1 MIRDEFKG
9 SRKRLR
15 SFKTLRKD
23 SWRNEE
29 VKEKGILPRG
39 GMSDRYGAARE
50 AAKTGR
56 HWNSWKWRKIQI
68 LRICLSR
75 NLQNWEQKQNRL
87 SREHTINL
95 ENKVHLSSKLASG
108 RTLPTQS
115 TVSRC
120 FTEISVSVAQINQH
134 RMLIRYVEIG
144 CCVAQ
149 RKSGE
154 TVAQVSCIRLPAL
167 RPHCLRQQKKDK
179 TKNQN
184 DLHTTFWIIF
194 KRIKKNLVDHQ
205 VEKMKIETL
214 NVVDKKQENFL
225 QDMVQ
230 ICDSTYQETVD
241 ASMHAVAQIMRSKKC
256 WTSYGLWYRR
266 RSALRWRSSRWQLR
280 RSIYCT

>member
-87 SREHTINL
+87 SHEHTINL

-167 RPHCLRQQKKDK
+167 QPATLLEAAEKRQNNKQEWQ
-179 TKNQN
+179 TQP
-184 DLHTTFWIIF
+184 TTFWIS
-194 KRIKKNLVDHQ
+194 L
-205 VEKMKIETL
+205 
-214 NVVDKKQENFL
+214 
-225 QDMVQ
+225 
-230 ICDSTYQETVD
+230 
-241 ASMHAVAQIMRSKKC
+241 
-256 WTSYGLWYRR
+256 WTR
-266 RSALRWRSSRWQLR
+266 
-280 RSIYCT
+280 

>member
-1 MIRDEFKG
+1 
-9 SRKRLR
+9 
-15 SFKTLRKD
+15 
-23 SWRNEE
+23 
-29 VKEKGILPRG
+29 
-39 GMSDRYGAARE
+39 
-50 AAKTGR
+50 
-56 HWNSWKWRKIQI
+56 
-68 LRICLSR
+68 
-75 NLQNWEQKQNRL
+75 
-87 SREHTINL
+87 
-95 ENKVHLSSKLASG
+95 
-108 RTLPTQS
+108 
-115 TVSRC
+115 
-120 FTEISVSVAQINQH
+120 
-134 RMLIRYVEIG
+134 MLIRYVEIG

-230 ICDSTYQETVD
+230 ICDSMYRETVD
-241 ASMHAVAQIMRSKKC
+241 ASMHAAAQMVRSERREVLDLLRAMVQKKGSIEVEKLKMVEKEKKEKKERGKL
-256 WTSYGLWYRR
+256 SY
-266 RSALRWRSSRWQLR
+266 
-280 RSIYCT
+280 I